1 MRPLLR
7 TALLVASLLGIA
19 TVTACGSGNS
29 GTPKASAP
37 TIAAD
42 PLDMSRYAST
52 PCAMLRADQLAQYH
66 LVAPG
71 TVGADGSGSACRWT
85 AALTI
90 LPSYT
95 GRADLRSGGLTA
107 LYARR
112 PSMPVFR
119 PTMISNYPAV
129 NTASS
134 VDATQRGQCTAQVGV
149 APGTLLVV
157 DVTVAVAQALDYTD
171 PCPDANAL
179 AATIIANSVG
189 QVP

>member
-1 MRPLLR
+1 MRPVLS
-7 TALLVASLLGIA
+7 TALLAAGLLGIG
-19 TVTACGSGNS
+19 TMTACGSGA
-29 GTPKASAP
+29 TPTPNTSAP
-37 TIAAD
+37 TITAD
-42 PLDMSRYAST
+42 PLNMSRYVSG

-71 TVGADGSGSACRWT
+71 MTSSDGSGAACRWT
-85 AALTI
+85 AAPTT

-95 GRADLRSGGLTA
+95 GRADPRSGGLTA

-112 PSMPVFR
+112 PSIPVFR

-129 NTASS
+129 NTANSAD
-134 VDATQRGQCTAQVGV
+134 VTQHGQCTVQVGV

-157 DVTVAVAQALDYTD
+157 DVTVPAVQALDYTD

-179 AATIIANSVG
+179 AAAIIANSVG